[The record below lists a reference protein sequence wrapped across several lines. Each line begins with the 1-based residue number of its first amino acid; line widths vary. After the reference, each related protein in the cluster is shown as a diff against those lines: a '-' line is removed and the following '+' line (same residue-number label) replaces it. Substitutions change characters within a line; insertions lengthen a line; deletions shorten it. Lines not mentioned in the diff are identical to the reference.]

1 MKMMMKPN
9 SLLAL
14 GAVTVLALTGCKTVN
29 TLEPAQPTAPREM
42 LSDKRVITDSTL
54 NRRVRILGVN
64 QSTSPAGFLKI
75 QVELLNT
82 TSRPQAFSYRVEW
95 FDENAMVIELPTKT
109 AIPRTLDGKETI
121 SITATAPTPRAK
133 DFRIKFLEPAN

>member
-1 MKMMMKPN
+1 MKLQPN
-9 SLLAL
+9 SLLVL
-14 GAVTVLALTGCKTVN
+14 GALALVTLTGCRTVN
-29 TLEPAQPTAPREM
+29 TLEPAQPTVQREM

-64 QSTSPAGFLKI
+64 QATGPAGFLKI
-75 QVELLNT
+75 QVDLLNT
-82 TSRPQAFSYRVEW
+82 TSRPQSFSYRVEW
-95 FDENAMVIELPTKT
+95 FDENAMIIELPTKT

>member
-1 MKMMMKPN
+1 MMMKLN
-9 SLLAL
+9 SLLAICTL
-14 GAVTVLALTGCKTVN
+14 AFVTLTGCKTVN
-29 TLEPAQPTAPREM
+29 TLEPAQPTAQREM

-64 QSTSPAGFLKI
+64 QAISPAGFLKI
-75 QVELLNT
+75 QVDLLNT
-82 TSRPQAFSYRVEW
+82 TSRPQSFSYRVEW
-95 FDENAMVIELPTKT
+95 FDENAMIIELPTKT